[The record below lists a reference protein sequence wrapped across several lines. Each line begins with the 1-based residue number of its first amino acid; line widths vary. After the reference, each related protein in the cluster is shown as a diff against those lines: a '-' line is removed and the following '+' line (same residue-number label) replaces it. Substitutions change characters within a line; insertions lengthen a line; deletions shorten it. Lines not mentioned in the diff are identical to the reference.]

1 MRWIKRFSVT
11 GLLNSDRED
20 DNMEKTMIMGQ
31 DVISELTP
39 YLEEKH
45 ISQSQL
51 VSIILKDILF
61 AEKYAKTNQTYAIVE
76 QFLVDLYRVGI
87 LEYKDL
93 LPVLGFER
101 SLEVTNAIRT
111 AKRFRSWSKK

>member
-1 MRWIKRFSVT
+1 
-11 GLLNSDRED
+11 
-20 DNMEKTMIMGQ
+20 MEKTISLGRN
-31 DVISELTP
+31 VVSELAP
-39 YLEEKH
+39 YLDEKH
-45 ISQSQL
+45 ISQSLL
-51 VSIILKDILF
+51 VSTILKDILF

-111 AKRFRSWSKK
+111 ARRFKLWLKK